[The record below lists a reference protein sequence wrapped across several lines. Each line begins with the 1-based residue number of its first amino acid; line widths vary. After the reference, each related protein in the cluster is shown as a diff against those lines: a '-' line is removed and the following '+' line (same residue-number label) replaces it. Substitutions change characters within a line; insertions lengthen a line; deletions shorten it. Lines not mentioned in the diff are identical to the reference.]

1 MSDDGEILVEL
12 LREVL
17 GDEHLHYE
25 SKGQISFDC
34 PECDDGVHFAI
45 WQWLESCHQN
55 TEVRQGRAQAQI
67 HCIWQV
73 LPE

>member
-34 PECDDGVHFAI
+34 PECDDDVK
-45 WQWLESCHQN
+45 
-55 TEVRQGRAQAQI
+55 
-67 HCIWQV
+67 
-73 LPE
+73 